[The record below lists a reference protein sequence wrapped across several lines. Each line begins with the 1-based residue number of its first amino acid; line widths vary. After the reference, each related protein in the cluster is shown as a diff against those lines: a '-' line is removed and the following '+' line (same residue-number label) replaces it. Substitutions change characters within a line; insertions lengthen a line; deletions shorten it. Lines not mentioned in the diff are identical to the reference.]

1 MSVRALQRSTLEPIP
16 FSLPLSSYVIP
27 RPATLRELEERR
39 AHEIPT
45 AKGCLRG
52 FCWAMGIEGAA
63 AFCAYG
69 TWQLWL
75 FLR

>member
-1 MSVRALQRSTLEPIP
+1 MSVRALQRSTLKPIP

-27 RPATLRELEERR
+27 RRATLRELEQGQAR
-39 AHEIPT
+39 EIPT

-63 AFCAYG
+63 ALCGYG
-69 TWQLWL
+69 IWQLWL